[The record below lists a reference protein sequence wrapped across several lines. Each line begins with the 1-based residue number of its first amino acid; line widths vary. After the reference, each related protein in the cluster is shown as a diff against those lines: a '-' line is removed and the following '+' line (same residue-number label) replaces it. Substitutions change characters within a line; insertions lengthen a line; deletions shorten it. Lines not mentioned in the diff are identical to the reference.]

1 MSGPGKGAV
10 GAGRLTGWDHAVG
23 ALLAIAYVALL
34 FVTSDELAMSR
45 DESFYVVA
53 AQDYGRWMADVW
65 AGEDDAWS
73 REAIDAAWDYNHE
86 HPALIKSA
94 FALSWLA
101 QERWELFPSLHHTF
115 RFPGMVTGGLLLWLT
130 FVFGAEI
137 FGRRAGVFAAL
148 AFALMPRV
156 FYHAHL
162 DCFDV
167 PIVLMVM
174 WTTYAYWRALAA
186 PRWAWMCGLAFGC
199 ALATKHNAWIL
210 PGVFLIHQ
218 AWLHLGRRA
227 LATLR
232 AAPLPPAP
240 RPWWLVAMVTLGPLI
255 FLGSW
260 PWLWHDT
267 LPRLGWY
274 VRFHVNHVYYNIAYF
289 GFTWFE
295 PPFPASY
302 PFVMTAITVSAVVLV
317 LAILGV
323 VRRLPAMLPAF
334 SPKLAARVW
343 RSGAAPDA
351 LFTDVAL
358 MGALLAPL
366 VVIALP
372 SSPIFGGTKHWM
384 PSYPFLAM
392 YAGAAFAALAAA
404 LAETLRGRAP
414 APLTA
419 GALGALLL
427 TPSALETAHSHPFG
441 LSHYTVAAGGVPGA
455 ADLGM
460 NRQFWGFTTGS
471 LLPFLREALPSGGSV
486 WLCDTT
492 YPAWNLL
499 QRDGRIPRELRATG
513 DLRSA
518 DLVLV
523 HHEDHFLEVDAQA
536 WVAHASARPVHVL
549 TYEGVPIMT
558 VYANPESRR
567 VQLPPRPGDAA
578 PAPAGTALD
587 AR

>member
-1 MSGPGKGAV
+1 MSAARVV
-10 GAGRLTGWDHAVG
+10 GAGRLSWRDQGIG
-23 ALLAIAYVALL
+23 ALLCLVYVGLL
-34 FVTSDELAMSR
+34 FATSGDLAMSR
-45 DESFYVVA
+45 DESFYVIA
-53 AQDYGRWMADVW
+53 AQDYGRWIADVW
-65 AGEDDAWS
+65 AGEDEAMS
-73 REAIDAAWDYNHE
+73 RAAIDAAWDYNHE
-86 HPALIKSA
+86 HPALIKTA

-101 QERWELFPSLHHTF
+101 QERWELFPSLHHAF
-115 RFPGMVTGGLLLWLT
+115 RFPGMLTAGLLLWLI
-130 FVFGAEI
+130 FVFGAEV
-137 FGRRAGVFAAL
+137 FGRRAGAFAAL

-167 PIVLMVM
+167 PIVLMVT

-186 PRWAWMCGLAFGC
+186 PRWALLAGLAFGC

-218 AWLHLGRRA
+218 AWLHVGRAA
-227 LATLR
+227 LARSL
-232 AAPLPPAP
+232 AMPLAPAP

-255 FLGSW
+255 FVLSW

-274 VRFHVNHVYYNIAYF
+274 VRFHVNHVYYNMAYF

-295 PPFPASY
+295 PPFPVSY
-302 PFVMTAITVSAVVLV
+302 PFVMTAITVPAVVLV
-317 LAILGV
+317 LGLWGLLG
-323 VRRLPAMLPAF
+323 RLRAMLPAF
-334 SPKLAARVW
+334 SPRLAEKLW
-343 RSGAAPDA
+343 RPGAAPDA
-351 LFTDVAL
+351 LFTDVL
-358 MGALLAPL
+358 LVGALLAPL

-392 YAGAAFAALAAA
+392 YAGSAFAGLAAVA
-404 LAETLRGRAP
+404 AAKVPRLPSGLAQGLV
-414 APLTA
+414 
-419 GALGALLL
+419 GAVMLA
-427 TPSALETAHSHPFG
+427 PSAVETAHSHPFG

-471 LLPFLREALPSGGSV
+471 LLPFLREALPNGGRV

-499 QRDGRIPRELRATG
+499 QRDGLLPRELRAAG
-513 DLRSA
+513 DLPSA

-523 HHEDHFLEVDAQA
+523 HHEDHFLEVETQA
-536 WVAHASARPVHVL
+536 WVAHGSARPVHVL
-549 TYEGVPIMT
+549 TYDGVPIVT
-558 VYANPESRR
+558 VYANPKSSR
-567 VQLPPRPGDAA
+567 VVLPAQPGAA
-578 PAPAGTALD
+578 AAAPAGTALD

>member
-1 MSGPGKGAV
+1 MSALPGPG
-10 GAGRLTGWDHAVG
+10 AGGLRRRDHAVG
-23 ALLAIAYVALL
+23 ALLALAYVALL

-45 DESFYVVA
+45 DESFYVIA

-65 AGEDDAWS
+65 AGEEGALS
-73 REAIDAAWDYNHE
+73 RAAIDAAWDYNHE

-101 QERWELFPSLHHTF
+101 QDRWELFPSLHHAF
-115 RFPGMVTGGLLLWLT
+115 RFPGMLTGGLLLWLIY
-130 FVFGAEI
+130 VFGAEV
-137 FGRRAGVFAAL
+137 FGRRAGFFAAL

-167 PIVLMVM
+167 PIVLMVTS
-174 WTTYAYWRALAA
+174 TTYAYWRALAA
-186 PRWAWMCGLAFGC
+186 PRWALVCGLAFGC

-210 PGVFLIHQ
+210 PGIFLIHQ

-227 LATLR
+227 LAALR
-232 AAPLPPAP
+232 TSPLPPAP
-240 RPWWLVAMVTLGPLI
+240 RPWWLVAMVTMGPAI
-255 FLGSW
+255 FVGSW

-274 VRFHVNHVYYNIAYF
+274 VRFHVNHVYYSIAYF

-295 PPFPASY
+295 PPFPVSY
-302 PFVMTAITVSAVVLV
+302 PFVLTAFTVSAVVLA
-317 LAILGV
+317 LALYGLARR
-323 VRRLPAMLPAF
+323 VRLVLPAF
-334 SPKLAARVW
+334 AARLASRTW
-343 RSGAAPDA
+343 RPAPDP
-351 LFTDVAL
+351 LFTDVL
-358 MGALLAPL
+358 LVGALLAPL

-384 PSYPFLAM
+384 PAYPFLAM
-392 YAGAAFAALAAA
+392 YAGAAFAALANA
-404 LAETLRGRAP
+404 LARVAP
-414 APLTA
+414 PAA
-419 GALGALLL
+419 SGVLGALLL
-427 TPSALETAHSHPFG
+427 APSALETAHSHPFG

-471 LLPFLREALPSGGSV
+471 IVPWLREALPNGGTV
-486 WLCDTT
+486 WLGDMT

-499 QRDGRIPRELRATG
+499 QRDEILPRNLRATG
-513 DLRSA
+513 DLASA
-518 DLVLV
+518 DLVLI
-523 HHEDHFLEVDAQA
+523 HHEDHFMEVETQA
-536 WVAHASARPVHVL
+536 WVAHGTAQPVHVL
-549 TYEGVPIMT
+549 TYDGVPIVT
-558 VYANPESRR
+558 VYANPNSSRVKIPER
-567 VQLPPRPGDAA
+567 PPRGGPTPPG
-578 PAPAGTALD
+578 TSLD